1 LIDRLLKGTRK
12 NLLSW
17 YSLDPNET
25 TQNDLFRS
33 FVSPT
38 VIGKKQSPVKVAN
51 FTVEKEKSNE

>member
-1 LIDRLLKGTRK
+1 
-12 NLLSW
+12 LLSW
-17 YSLDPNET
+17 YSLGPNET

-51 FTVEKEKSNE
+51 FTVKRKRVMNDYVGTPI